1 MRFDLKQPENLH
13 EATSLLNSY
22 GEDARIIAGGQ
33 SLLLM
38 IRAGLLRPAL
48 LVSASGIAGLSGI
61 TATATSGGK
70 LRIGALTT
78 HRQILASPL
87 IKEQAPILIE
97 AVARIGSTP
106 VRNLGTIGGN
116 LCHNEMGSDPPS
128 ALLASDASVECCS
141 TRGTRSLPLK
151 SLFSGYFETVLAPD
165 EILTAIELPALPFNS
180 SWAYLKFTHRP
191 GDLAI
196 VGVAVVLHLVNG
208 ICRDARIALGGVGP
222 VPFRATEAEKLLC
235 GNAPDAGLIAQ
246 VATTASLMAD
256 PLGDAHASAD
266 YRRKM
271 VRVFVQ
277 RAIDHAIGGRR
288 EDQ

>member
-13 EATSLLNSY
+13 EATSLLNRY

-48 LVSASGIAGLSGI
+48 LVSASAIAGLSGI
-61 TATATSGGK
+61 TATSEGK

-87 IKEQAPILIE
+87 IREKSPILIE

-128 ALLASDASVECCS
+128 ALLACDASVECCS
-141 TRGTRSLPLK
+141 TTGTRSLPLS

-180 SWAYLKFTHRP
+180 SCAYLKYTLRP

-196 VGVAVVLHLVNG
+196 VGVAVVLSLVKG
-208 ICRDARIALGGVGP
+208 VCRDARIALGGVGP

-235 GNAPDAGLIAQ
+235 GNAPDSGLIAQ
-246 VATTASLMAD
+246 VAMTASLMAD

-271 VRVFVQ
+271 IRVFVQ
-277 RAIDHAIGGRR
+277 RAIDHAIGRRR
-288 EDQ
+288 EDR

>member
-1 MRFDLKQPENLH
+1 VRFDLKQPEDLD
-13 EATSLLNSY
+13 EAASLLNSY

-38 IRAGLLRPAL
+38 IRSGLLRPAL
-48 LVSASGIAGLSGI
+48 LVSVSGIAGLSGI
-61 TATATSGGK
+61 TATPQGK

-87 IKEQAPILIE
+87 IKEKAPLLIE

-116 LCHNEMGSDPPS
+116 LCHNEMGSDPPA
-128 ALLASDASVECCS
+128 ALLASNASVECCS
-141 TRGTRSLPLK
+141 TRGTRSLPLG
-151 SLFSGYFETVLAPD
+151 SLFSGYFETSLAAD
-165 EILTAIELPALPFNS
+165 EILTAIEVPELSFNS
-180 SWAYLKFTHRP
+180 RWAYLKYTQRP

-196 VGVAVVLHLVNG
+196 VGVAVVLNLANG
-208 ICRDARIALGGVGP
+208 VCRDARIGLGGVGP

-246 VATTASLMAD
+246 VAMTASLTAD
-256 PLGDAHASAD
+256 PLSDAHASAD

-277 RAIDHAIGGRR
+277 RAIDHAIGGRG
-288 EDQ
+288 EHQ